1 MVEKQHYCFR
11 EGGINCFDVPPS
23 KIKYLISTLSTLF
36 SGKPNEVC
44 IWGEVQHYPLQT
56 CVKNLKTEEDR
67 KSNLTI
73 DEIFEKDCHVF
84 ILNKAHYGQIGS
96 VVKVTE
102 GGSILVNIKNETDI
116 LKISYDAAK
125 SQTKWL
131 QGWKMAN
138 HLGLTSYILSRMT
151 GTLYLHGPGTNY
163 YVTIAY

>member
-1 MVEKQHYCFR
+1 M
-11 EGGINCFDVPPS
+11 
-23 KIKYLISTLSTLF
+23 
-36 SGKPNEVC
+36 
-44 IWGEVQHYPLQT
+44 
-56 CVKNLKTEEDR
+56 KNLKTEEDR

-84 ILNKAHYGQIGS
+84 ILNKAYYGQIGS

-138 HLGLTSYILSRMT
+138 NLGLTSYILSRMT
-151 GTLYLHGPGTNY
+151 GTLYLHGPGKNNSVLLCNDDVIMF
-163 YVTIAY
+163 YVMMAVFVLPNSDGIFHYVIVTAFFTT

>member
-1 MVEKQHYCFR
+1 M
-11 EGGINCFDVPPS
+11 
-23 KIKYLISTLSTLF
+23 
-36 SGKPNEVC
+36 
-44 IWGEVQHYPLQT
+44 
-56 CVKNLKTEEDR
+56 KTEEDR

-151 GTLYLHGPGTNY
+151 GTLYLHGPGKNY
-163 YVTIAY
+163 YVTVIIT